1 MLLAIFFVIV
11 SLLGGGLLF
20 LLIYPKLQS
29 LADRYSWTEN
39 TIFIVAV
46 SVTVVASMFGLIS
59 ESVNS
64 DVIAKVFYIHIY
76 SSLNVL
82 LEKRLRI
89 MKNPIKK
96 QR

>member
-20 LLIYPKLQS
+20 LLISPKLQI

-39 TIFIVAV
+39 TIFIMAV

-64 DVIAKVFYIHIY
+64 DVIAKVMYFTFVFLWGFSIC
-76 SSLNVL
+76 VGVF
-82 LEKRLRI
+82 LRE
-89 MKNPIKK
+89 
-96 QR
+96 R

>member
-1 MLLAIFFVIV
+1 MVNMLLAIFFVIV

-20 LLIYPKLQS
+20 LLIYPKLQI

-39 TIFIVAV
+39 TIFIMAV

-64 DVIAKVFYIHIY
+64 DVIAKVMYFTFVFYGVFQY
-76 SSLNVL
+76 A
-82 LEKRLRI
+82 
-89 MKNPIKK
+89 
-96 QR
+96 

>member
-20 LLIYPKLQS
+20 LLIYSKLQS

-39 TIFIVAV
+39 TIFIMAV

-64 DVIAKVFYIHIY
+64 DVIAKVMYFTFVFLWGFSICVGVY
-76 SSLNVL
+76 
-82 LEKRLRI
+82 LRE
-89 MKNPIKK
+89 
-96 QR
+96 R

>member
-1 MLLAIFFVIV
+1 MNMLLAIFFVIV

-20 LLIYPKLQS
+20 LLIYPKLQI

-39 TIFIVAV
+39 TIFIMAV

-64 DVIAKVFYIHIY
+64 DVIAKVMYFTFVFLWGFSIC
-76 SSLNVL
+76 VGVF
-82 LEKRLRI
+82 LRE
-89 MKNPIKK
+89 
-96 QR
+96 R

>member
-29 LADRYSWTEN
+29 FADRYNWTEN
-39 TIFIVAV
+39 TIFIMAV

-64 DVIAKVFYIHIY
+64 DVIAKVMYFTFVFLWGFSIC
-76 SSLNVL
+76 VGVF
-82 LEKRLRI
+82 LRE
-89 MKNPIKK
+89 
-96 QR
+96 R

>member
-1 MLLAIFFVIV
+1 MFVIV

-20 LLIYPKLQS
+20 LLIYPKLQI

-39 TIFIVAV
+39 TIFIMAV

-64 DVIAKVFYIHIY
+64 DVIAKVMYFTFVFLWGFSIC
-76 SSLNVL
+76 VGVF
-82 LEKRLRI
+82 LRE
-89 MKNPIKK
+89 
-96 QR
+96 R

>member
-39 TIFIVAV
+39 TIFIMAV
-46 SVTVVASMFGLIS
+46 SVKVVASMFGLIS

-64 DVIAKVFYIHIY
+64 DVIAKVMYFTFVFYRVFQY
-76 SSLNVL
+76 A
-82 LEKRLRI
+82 
-89 MKNPIKK
+89 
-96 QR
+96 

>member
-20 LLIYPKLQS
+20 LLIYSKLQS

-39 TIFIVAV
+39 TIFIMAV

-64 DVIAKVFYIHIY
+64 DVIAKVLYYTFVFLWGFSICIGVY
-76 SSLNVL
+76 
-82 LEKRLRI
+82 LRE
-89 MKNPIKK
+89 
-96 QR
+96 R

>member
-64 DVIAKVFYIHIY
+64 DVIAKVFYFTFVFLWGF
-76 SSLNVL
+76 SLCVGAF
-82 LEKRLRI
+82 LRE
-89 MKNPIKK
+89 
-96 QR
+96 R

>member
-20 LLIYPKLQS
+20 LLIYPKLQI

-39 TIFIVAV
+39 TIFIMAV

-64 DVIAKVFYIHIY
+64 DVIAKVMYFTFVFLWGFSIC
-76 SSLNVL
+76 VGVF
-82 LEKRLRI
+82 LRE
-89 MKNPIKK
+89 
-96 QR
+96 R

>member
-20 LLIYPKLQS
+20 LLVYPKLQS
-29 LADRYSWTEN
+29 LADLYGWTEN
-39 TIFIVAV
+39 TIFIMAV

-64 DVIAKVFYIHIY
+64 GVIAKVMYFTFVFLWGFSIC
-76 SSLNVL
+76 VGVF
-82 LEKRLRI
+82 LRE
-89 MKNPIKK
+89 
-96 QR
+96 R

>member
-20 LLIYPKLQS
+20 LLIYPKLQI

-39 TIFIVAV
+39 TIFIMAV

-64 DVIAKVFYIHIY
+64 DVIAKVMYFTFVFYGVFQY
-76 SSLNVL
+76 A
-82 LEKRLRI
+82 
-89 MKNPIKK
+89 
-96 QR
+96 

>member
-20 LLIYPKLQS
+20 LLIYSKLQS
-29 LADRYSWTEN
+29 LAGRYSWTEN
-39 TIFIVAV
+39 TIFIMAV

-64 DVIAKVFYIHIY
+64 DVIAKVLYYTFVFLWGFSICIGVY
-76 SSLNVL
+76 
-82 LEKRLRI
+82 LRE
-89 MKNPIKK
+89 
-96 QR
+96 R